1 MKLTEILKAEFS
13 GFGRYERILF
23 PLAVITIGI
32 TAFNGSKIAL
42 IAAVCGISYTILAGK
57 GRVSCYFIG
66 ISGTLC
72 YAYLAFK
79 SAFYGN
85 LALYALYY
93 FPMEIIGIFKWSRH
107 LKKNSREIEKR
118 SLSNKEIIIY
128 FSCTFVLSCIASLIL
143 HFSGGKTPLLDGFTL
158 IFSILGLLLTV
169 KRCIEQ
175 WHIWFLVNLL
185 SFIMWL
191 GAYIN
196 GSNCLA
202 IVLMWLVYLVLGV
215 YFLFSWRKE
224 MKNQ

>member
-1 MKLTEILKAEFS
+1 MKVTEFLKAEFS
-13 GFGRYERILF
+13 GFGRHERILF
-23 PLAVITIGI
+23 PLAVITIGVI
-32 TAFNGSKIAL
+32 AFSGSKIAL

-66 ISGTLC
+66 IAGTLC

-79 SAFYGN
+79 SGFYGN

-107 LKKNSREIEKR
+107 LKKNSREIEKKR
-118 SLSNKEIIIY
+118 LSSKESIIY
-128 FSCTFVLSCIASLIL
+128 FSSAFILSCAASLIL
-143 HFSGGKTPLLDGFTL
+143 YFSGGKTPLLDGFTL

-175 WHIWFLVNLL
+175 WYIWFLVNLL
-185 SFIMWL
+185 SLIMWL
-191 GAYIN
+191 SAYLN
-196 GSNCLA
+196 GSDCLA
-202 IVLMWLVYLVLGV
+202 IVLMWFVYLVLGV
-215 YFLFSWRKE
+215 YFLFSWQKE